1 MRRMKLFFGIV
12 ILCTS
17 CSASKFLVSDV
28 KSAAINEMLKIEPF
42 SYISLIEQGNMS
54 ATYNDSISNYAKI
67 VLNEALEIFRGRLN
81 LSSEE
86 IEIIDSFER
95 KALEQELNFLIMSA
109 ERNRSINNIPITP
122 LIDSMLIANNKRFGL
137 IVVQNGFTR
146 AKGNHGGQ
154 IAKGVG
160 MGIITGILTMGMV
173 SSYQV
178 PTKAN
183 STLYAVIVD
192 SENKNIAFY
201 NKSVMQDKE
210 PTEKEN
216 ITKQLHKVFEKY
228 FWKKR

>member
-42 SYISLIEQGNMS
+42 SYISLIEQGNRH
-54 ATYNDSISNYAKI
+54 AYNDSVSNYAKA
-67 VLNEALEIFRGRLN
+67 VLNEALETFRYRLG
-81 LSSEE
+81 LAPEE
-86 IEIIDSFER
+86 IEITKFFER
-95 KALEQELNFLIMSA
+95 ISLEQELNYLIMTT
-109 ERNRSINNIPITP
+109 EQNRRINNIPITP
-122 LIDSMLIANNKRFGL
+122 VVDSLLVANNKRFGL

-146 AKGNHGGQ
+146 AKGNYGGQ
-154 IAKGVG
+154 VAKGVG
-160 MGIITGILTMGMV
+160 LGIATTILTMGVV
-173 SSYQV
+173 SIYQV

-183 STLYAVIVD
+183 STLYAIIAD

-201 NKSVMQDKE
+201 NKSVFQGRE
-210 PTEKEN
+210 PTEIEN